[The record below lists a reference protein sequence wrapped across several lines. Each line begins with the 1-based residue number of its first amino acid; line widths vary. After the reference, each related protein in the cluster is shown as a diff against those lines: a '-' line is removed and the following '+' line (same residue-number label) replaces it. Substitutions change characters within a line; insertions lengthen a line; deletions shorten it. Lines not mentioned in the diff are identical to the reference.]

1 MKPLVGQDRK
11 KWIVFS
17 ASHHLF
23 WGCSYSS
30 FSLPSS
36 LCREP
41 WRGAVGKQRVKEDHE
56 FSCASGTRIVP
67 ASASSSSHIT
77 FGMLPEDG
85 QVRSPPICVCP
96 SIQVPFCSCS
106 HGIPLLHPHWGS
118 LWPLGALIGVL
129 WVPQEYTPHHPPS
142 RKAASWDP
150 LSPHIPV

>member
-41 WRGAVGKQRVKEDHE
+41 WRGAVGKQRVKEDYE

-85 QVRSPPICVCP
+85 QVRSHPESWGDERAQNMLQNRGHTHKAVLL
-96 SIQVPFCSCS
+96 PFCCAAWCCAMRTGGLPGQWSVCW
-106 HGIPLLHPHWGS
+106 LC
-118 LWPLGALIGVL
+118 A
-129 WVPQEYTPHHPPS
+129 Q
-142 RKAASWDP
+142 RKCLFVYMGEREA
-150 LSPHIPV
+150 